1 MGRSSERPA
10 ARVSFLLDQD
20 LNQEVERLMRQ
31 VPRRDKTMIL
41 NSLIAEGLRASD
53 ELERSRRRE
62 ELLLMKLLFMMR
74 YLVSSR
80 PGELLEEI
88 DRRFSDELPAI
99 KDLIFEEG
107 MDYVGR

>member
-1 MGRSSERPA
+1 MGRSTEKPTIQ
-10 ARVSFLLDQD
+10 VSFNLDRELDQ
-20 LNQEVERLMRQ
+20 EVQRLMRQ
-31 VPRRDKTMIL
+31 VPRRDKTVIL

-80 PGELLEEI
+80 PGELLDDI

>member
-1 MGRSSERPA
+1 M
-10 ARVSFLLDQD
+10 ARTTDKPTIQVSFNLDRE
-20 LNQEVERLMRQ
+20 LNQEIERLMRE

-53 ELERSRRRE
+53 ELARSRRRE
-62 ELLLMKLLFMMR
+62 DLLLMKLLFMMR
-74 YLVSSR
+74 YLAGSR
-80 PGELLEEI
+80 GQETLDDI

-107 MDYVGR
+107 MDYVG